1 MYKPEEDLA
10 VLGPEHFVL
19 PALLLLSGLL
29 AATLTF
35 IAEIYKQGQMPIG
48 PGTGMHATAN
58 EKDFSNCLLLT
69 QVKTRDATASKKG
82 KKRKA

>member
-29 AATLTF
+29 AASLTF

-48 PGTGMHATAN
+48 PGMHMHATAN
-58 EKDFSNCLLLT
+58 EK
-69 QVKTRDATASKKG
+69 A
-82 KKRKA
+82 

>member
-35 IAEIYKQGQMPIG
+35 IAEIYKQGQMLIG
-48 PGTGMHATAN
+48 PGRRIYATAN

-69 QVKTRDATASKKG
+69 QTMDATASKKG

>member
-35 IAEIYKQGQMPIG
+35 IAEIYKQGQMLIG
-48 PGTGMHATAN
+48 PGRRIYATAN
-58 EKDFSNCLLLT
+58 EKDFSNCLT